1 MNKLSTATA
10 HSMCSRAIV
19 FDDILNGNVSESG
32 NYWIGLQTFQNV
44 IPAFLE
50 QFGSINSAVTDTAS
64 NSGTIKNANQ
74 QLGEAVLLL
83 TNIPS
88 GTGKPLN
95 LAYGSP
101 INAEKPKSF
110 IRSTFP
116 ITLGSVS

>member
-1 MNKLSTATA
+1 
-10 HSMCSRAIV
+10 MCSRAIV
-19 FDDILNGNVSESG
+19 FDDILNGNVSETGS
-32 NYWIGLQTFQNV
+32 YWIGLQTFQNV

-50 QFGSINSAVTDTAS
+50 QFGAINSSIADTNS
-64 NSGTIKNANQ
+64 NSGTIKNAQQ

-83 TNIPS
+83 TNIPA

-101 INAEKPKSF
+101 INTEKPKSF

-116 ITLGSVS
+116 ITLGSVT